1 MEDTSYLD
9 GDESQLDGDREFR
22 PQMEITVDADFDN
35 PVDAG
40 FVNPVDSLIRANSI
54 NKKTDA
60 FFSIPKVR
68 EPSTLTPADLVKF
81 VGE

>member
-35 PVDAG
+35 PVD
-40 FVNPVDSLIRANSI
+40 SLIRANSI

-60 FFSIPKVR
+60 FFSIPKLR